1 MDQIYVIR
9 YGEISLKGRN
19 RIDFENKLVRNI
31 EKVLKET
38 GEKYKVKRV
47 HNRIYVDCTLDVFNR
62 VFGIVSYSLAK
73 EIDFDVECIKKVVK
87 ELLTGK
93 EFDSFRISTKRM
105 DDTIKISSM
114 DLDKEIGAFVV
125 SEFDKKVSLKEFDI
139 EVGIEARAGKAYVF
153 LEKFKGLGGLP
164 VGVSSSVY
172 CKIDCNRDLLAALL
186 VMKRGCDIIVDK
198 EWPLLA
204 KYHPGSLKIGSVDDS
219 DVIVVG
225 DTIET
230 LRNYGDKFVLRPLI
244 TFSDEEIDNLL
255 NEYDK

>member
-1 MDQIYVIR
+1 MDKIYVIR

-31 EKVLKET
+31 EKALKPFD
-38 GEKYKVKRV
+38 GEYKVRRV
-47 HNRIYVDCTLDVFNR
+47 HNRIYVSSSIDVFDR

-73 EIDFDVECIKKVVK
+73 EIDFDLEKIKEIVNEK
-87 ELLTGK
+87 LSGL

-114 DLDKEIGAFVV
+114 DLDKEIGAFVC
-125 SEFDKKVSLKEFDI
+125 SEFGKKVSLKEFDI

-153 LEKFKGLGGLP
+153 LEKFPGLGGLP
-164 VGVSSSVY
+164 VGVSKAVY
-172 CKIDCNRDLLAALL
+172 CKIDCSRDLLAALL

-198 EWPLLA
+198 EWSLLA
-204 KYHPGSLKIGSVDDS
+204 KYHPGSLNLGSIDDS

-230 LRNYGDKFVLRPLI
+230 LQDYGDKFVLRPLI
-244 TFSDEEIDNLL
+244 AFSDEEIDNLL
-255 NEYDK
+255 NEYGK

>member
-1 MDQIYVIR
+1 MDKIYVIR

-31 EKVLKET
+31 EKILSL
-38 GEKYKVKRV
+38 EKVDYKVKRV
-47 HNRIYVDCTLDVFNR
+47 HNRIYVSCEDDVFDR
-62 VFGIVSYSLAK
+62 VFGIVSYSLAN
-73 EIDFDVECIKKVVK
+73 EIDFDVDCIKKVVK
-87 ELLTGK
+87 ELLSSR
-93 EFDSFRISTKRM
+93 EFETFRISTKRM

-114 DLDKEIGAFVV
+114 DLDKEIGAFVC
-125 SEFDKKVSLKEFDI
+125 SEFGKKVSLKEFDI

-164 VGVSSSVY
+164 VGVSPAVY
-172 CKIDCNRDLLAALL
+172 CKIDCSRDLLAALL

-198 EWPLLA
+198 EWSLLV
-204 KYHPGSLKIGSVDDS
+204 KYHPGELNLGSIDDS

-225 DTIET
+225 DTIDSIKD
-230 LRNYGDKFVLRPLI
+230 YGDKFVLRPLVA
-244 TFSDEEIDNLL
+244 FSDKEIDNLL